1 MIELLHTIVPGI
13 IGWFGGVS
21 GMHFDIATKEIA
33 ASGPPS
39 KSAVR

>member
-21 GMHFDIATKEIA
+21 GMHFDIAMKEIA
-33 ASGPPS
+33 ASDPPS